1 IAVRRIE
8 EVNYFAVVGIGAV
21 LYCNNRDDVI
31 AMYRNGVDFGRKYWA
46 ERFKQTMT
54 KTLYRGRLRE
64 LYRSTAF
71 WEARDHNRWRSRVA
85 DLLALG
91 VPESKIV
98 LVGHHLA
105 HASSAYYGWARF
117 DEDVLVLTSD
127 GSGDRVFG
135 TVNVGRN

>member
-1 IAVRRIE
+1 MIILGINDSHNSSVCLYEDGQLIAAVGEERLRRGKNWTGFPQKTLFESLRIAAPRIE
-8 EVNYFAVVGIGAV
+8 EVDYFAVAGIGAG

-85 DLLALG
+85 DLLAL
-91 VPESKIV
+91 
-98 LVGHHLA
+98 
-105 HASSAYYGWARF
+105 
-117 DEDVLVLTSD
+117 
-127 GSGDRVFG
+127 
-135 TVNVGRN
+135 